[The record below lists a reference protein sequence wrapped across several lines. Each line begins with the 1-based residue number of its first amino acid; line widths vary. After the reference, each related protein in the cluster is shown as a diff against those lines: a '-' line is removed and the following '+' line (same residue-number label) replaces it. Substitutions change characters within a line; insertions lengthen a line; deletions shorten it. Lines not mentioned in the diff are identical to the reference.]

1 MNVHKNAR
9 LTPKGREA
17 MVRDVTD
24 RGLTQ
29 AEAAR
34 RHSTTEKSSSIEAL
48 VTFNIHQHENRGRP
62 CLSLRA
68 RHTVLIRSRNRS
80 R

>member
-24 RGLTQ
+24 YGHTK

-34 RHSTTEKSSSIEAL
+34 RHHTTAKTVAKWVERFRCLGVEGLQDRSS
-48 VTFNIHQHENRGRP
+48 RP
-62 CLSLRA
+62 HCLREDIVSER
-68 RHTVLIRSRNRS
+68 
-80 R
+80 

>member
-34 RHSTTEKSSSIEAL
+34 RHYTTPKTVAKW
-48 VTFNIHQHENRGRP
+48 VRRFRGHFMSLQGG
-62 CLSLRA
+62 CLDAANEEPIPSG
-68 RHTVLIRSRNRS
+68 IS
-80 R
+80 